1 MPYNSFADYP
11 MSWKP
16 VLDRNS
22 RPLYLA
28 LARQLAD
35 DVMNGILLP
44 GTKLPPQREL
54 ADFLD
59 INVSTVSRAFRL
71 CSDKGMLTSVTGSGT
86 FVAYDVRTSLSV
98 VPDQASPMI
107 EMGSMMPETLAD
119 DEITCLLRQM
129 MDEPGRFDFFQYS
142 MGGENWHRDAAL
154 ALLREAGIEAA
165 RGDILLASGGQNAIA
180 AVLAG
185 LFRPGDRIGVDPL
198 VYPGLKSAAK
208 LLGIR
213 LVPVGQERG
222 EMSEEGLWYAIRNH
236 HIKGIY
242 ITPDFQ
248 NPTTHIMSTDGRRM
262 LARVAKKTQI
272 LVIEDAITS
281 LLLSR
286 PLPPVRR
293 FLPEQTVYILS
304 LSKTILPALRLA
316 YLVVPELIR
325 DSLAETLYAM
335 NLSQS
340 EILLE
345 LASRLIV
352 SHRVQDLMSLRRRRI
367 TMRNSAVNAI
377 LQGYTVRGD
386 DCSLCRWL
394 ELPEPLT
401 GSRFENLA
409 RQKGVHVLWAE
420 HFTVGTQPPEHGVRL
435 SVGSPR
441 DREELQTA
449 LWRLREIL
457 DNQRNL

>member
-1 MPYNSFADYP
+1 MPYNSFVDYP

-16 VLDRNS
+16 ILDRNS

-35 DVMNGILLP
+35 DVLNGILLP

-71 CSDKGMLTSVTGSGT
+71 CSDKGLLTSVTGSGT

-98 VPDQASPMI
+98 VPDQTGPMI

-142 MGGENWHRDAAL
+142 MGGEDWHRDAAL
-154 ALLREAGIEAA
+154 SLLHEAGVEAA
-165 RGDILLASGGQNAIA
+165 RDDVLLASGGQNAIV

-213 LVPVGQERG
+213 LVPVGQECG
-222 EMSEEGLWYAIRNH
+222 EMSEDGLWYAIRNH
-236 HIKGIY
+236 HIKGVY

-262 LARVAKKTQI
+262 LARVAEKSQI

-281 LLLSR
+281 LLLSQ
-286 PLPPVRR
+286 PLPPVRQ

-316 YLVVPELIR
+316 YLVAPESIR
-325 DSLAETLYAM
+325 GPLAETLYAM

-352 SHRVQDLMSLRRRRI
+352 SHKVQNLMSLRRSRI
-367 TMRNSAVNAI
+367 VMRNGVVNTI
-377 LQGYTVRGD
+377 LQGYAVRGD

-401 GSRFENLA
+401 GSQFEYFA
-409 RQKGVHVLWAE
+409 RQKGVHVLGAE
-420 HFTVGTQPPEHGVRL
+420 HFTVGTRPPERGVRL

-441 DREELQTA
+441 TLEELQTA
-449 LWRLREIL
+449 LWRLRDIL
-457 DNQRNL
+457 DNRENL